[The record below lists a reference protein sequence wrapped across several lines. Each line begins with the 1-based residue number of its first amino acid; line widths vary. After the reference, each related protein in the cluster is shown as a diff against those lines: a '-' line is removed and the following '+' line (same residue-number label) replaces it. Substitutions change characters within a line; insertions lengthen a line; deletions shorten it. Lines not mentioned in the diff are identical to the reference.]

1 MSKLIE
7 NAMSLDWGFIMST
20 LIIRFFG
27 VFAVLAVVMIGM
39 IILGKVV
46 SKLVAMQEAKEAKDH
61 DEPEEELLTDSLAET
76 PEHKAGEEEIVAAIG
91 AALAFAMESQRKT
104 PAAAAHGG
112 VTAGSWAMAGRAAL
126 MSGRLQAGSQKHLA
140 QSRS

>member
-7 NAMSLDWGFIMST
+7 NAMSLDWGYIMST
-20 LIIRFFG
+20 LVIRFFG
-27 VFAVLAVVMIGM
+27 VFAVLAVVMVGM

-46 SKLVAMQEAKEAKDH
+46 SKLVAMQEAKEAKEH
-61 DEPEEELLTDSLAET
+61 DEPEEEPLTVSLAEA
-76 PEHKAGEEEIVAAIG
+76 PEHEAGEEEIVAAIG
-91 AALAFAMESQRKT
+91 AALAFAMESQRT
-104 PAAAAHGG
+104 TTVAATHGG

-126 MSGRLQAGSQKHLA
+126 MTGRLQAGSQKHLT